1 MTATNPESRLTS
13 EKVTALH
20 ANGAAAASA
29 PPSDIELTEFQPLRV
44 GIPDVV
50 AVVRR
55 RLKFITTIVLSATL
69 LAIVACLFLTR
80 IYTASSTLVLE
91 RRDIRPFETDLAAQ
105 TLDRDRSAAETEM
118 DVLRSRQF
126 AERVVDELDLASNPD
141 FNPLAKTSQNS
152 TSSSG
157 WLDRILG
164 TLSGKQTEE
173 GQSDAGTAE
182 FQRDYAVSLLL
193 SQVRVSRTGESLAV
207 RVEVSNSGPKLAAKI
222 ANTIADTYV
231 QSSLE
236 FKQSARTA
244 DKARAM
250 RSGGAVAFLRERTA
264 QPLLITLRG
273 EEARLAKEREELANR
288 YGNNHPKMIGYD
300 SQIAS
305 VRRMIDEE
313 VGRILQDLEIDALKP
328 SARVVSRAAVPTSPS
343 FPKPQ
348 LIIPGVFVGSA
359 LLAFLLALILEA
371 VDNKIRSGTRVSQ
384 LLRIPNLG
392 YVPRLASLDRAST
405 MIGIDGGTDLQQSV
419 FDEAIRSI
427 YLACR
432 APESPKQLNFVLV
445 SACLEDAA
453 SAATAWGLAAAGA
466 ADGRKVIFANLDPSQ
481 RDSVKAAAR
490 DRVKRFLKN
499 EMSLAAL
506 IGDASKTVGT
516 TNLVDATDEL
526 SELSRTLNSKNFRNI
541 LVSLRRIGYDLIV
554 LHAPPV
560 LVVSDAVWLS
570 QLVDGVLLTIAWGRT
585 TEKELVDAVTELR
598 VNGAP
603 IIGTLIDDVD
613 PVVQFRD
620 GYGGRL
626 TYYRQTRSHLVSRA

>member
-1 MTATNPESRLTS
+1 MTAIIPESRFTND
-13 EKVTALH
+13 KVTPLRV
-20 ANGAAAASA
+20 NGAAAASTPA
-29 PPSDIELTEFQPLRV
+29 PEIELTEYQPLGV

-55 RLKFITTIVLSATL
+55 HLRLITSIVLGATL
-69 LAIVACLFLTR
+69 LAVLACLFLTK

-91 RRDIRPFETDLAAQ
+91 RRDIRPFETDLAQ
-105 TLDRDRSAAETEM
+105 TLERDKSAAETEM

-126 AERVVDELDLASNPD
+126 AGRVVDELELVSNPE
-141 FNPLAKTSQNS
+141 FNPQANASQNQ
-152 TSSSG
+152 TGLSG
-157 WLDRILG
+157 LLSNILG
-164 TLSGKQTEE
+164 VLGVKQAAD
-173 GQSDAGTAE
+173 GQDNARTAE
-182 FQRDYAVSLLL
+182 IQRDNAVSKLL
-193 SQVRVSRTGESLAV
+193 SHLNVSRSGESLAV
-207 RVEVSNSGPKLAAKI
+207 RVQVSNSSPKLAAKI
-222 ANTIADTYV
+222 ANTVADAYV
-231 QSSLE
+231 RSSLE
-236 FKQSARTA
+236 FKQSARVA
-244 DKARAM
+244 DKARAI

-273 EEARLAKEREELANR
+273 EEARLAKEREELASR
-288 YGNNHPKMIGYD
+288 YGSNHPKMIGYD
-300 SQIAS
+300 SQIGS
-305 VRRMIDEE
+305 VRRMIDDE
-313 VGRILQDLEIDALKP
+313 VERILQDLEIDALKP
-328 SARVVSRAAVPTSPS
+328 SARIVSKAAVPTTPS

-348 LIIPGVFVGSA
+348 IIVPGVFAGSA
-359 LLAFLLALILEA
+359 LLAFLLALVLE
-371 VDNKIRSGTRVSQ
+371 VTDNKIRSGSRVPQ

-392 YVPRLASLDRAST
+392 YVPRLASAGAASRT
-405 MIGIDGGTDLQQSV
+405 AGSENGEDIQQSV

-432 APESPKQLNFVLV
+432 APGSTRQLNFVLV
-445 SACLEDAA
+445 SACLDDPA

-466 ADGRKVIFANLDPSQ
+466 AEGRKVIFANLDPSQ
-481 RDSVKAAAR
+481 REGVKAAAK

-499 EMSLAAL
+499 DISLAAL
-506 IGDASKTVGT
+506 IGEASKTVGN

-526 SELSRTLNSKNFRNI
+526 SELSHTLNSKNLRNV
-541 LVSLRRIGYDLIV
+541 LVSLRRIGHDLIV

-560 LVVSDAVWLS
+560 LVVSDAIWLS
-570 QLVDGVLLTIAWGRT
+570 QLVDGVLLTITWGRT

-626 TYYRQTRSHLVSRA
+626 TYYRQTRSHLGSRA

>member
-1 MTATNPESRLTS
+1 MTATNPEGRPAND
-13 EKVTALH
+13 KVMPLH
-20 ANGAAAASA
+20 ANGTAAASA

-50 AVVRR
+50 AIIRR
-55 RLKFITTIVLSATL
+55 HFWFITSIVLGSTV

-91 RRDIRPFETDLAAQ
+91 RRDIRPFETDVAAQ
-105 TLDRDRSAAETEM
+105 TLDRDKSAAETEM

-126 AERVVDELDLASNPD
+126 AGRVVDKLTLTSDPS
-141 FNPLAKTSQNS
+141 FNPYADAPQEPTGFPRLLSYIFGSFGGKKDSDSLAK
-152 TSSSG
+152 
-157 WLDRILG
+157 
-164 TLSGKQTEE
+164 
-173 GQSDAGTAE
+173 TAE
-182 FQRDYAVSLLL
+182 FQRDYAISILL
-193 SQVRVSRTGESLAV
+193 SQINVSRTGESLAV
-207 RVEVSNSGPKLAAKI
+207 KVEVSNNKPELAAKI

-273 EEARLAKEREELANR
+273 EEARLAKEREELASR
-288 YGNNHPKMIGYD
+288 YGANHPKMIGYD

-328 SARVVSRAAVPTSPS
+328 SARVVSTAAVPNSPS

-348 LIIPGVFVGSA
+348 VIVPGAFVGSA
-359 LLAFLLALILEA
+359 LLAFLLALVLEA
-371 VDNKIRSGTRVSQ
+371 VDSKIRSGSRVSQ

-392 YVPRLASLDRAST
+392 YVPRLASLGGSFTAVSS
-405 MIGIDGGTDLQQSV
+405 DGGTDLQQSV

-432 APESPKQLNFVLV
+432 APESARQLNFVLV
-445 SACLEDAA
+445 SACLEDPA

-481 RDSVKAAAR
+481 RDSVKAAAK

-506 IGDASKTVGT
+506 IGEASKTVGT

-541 LVSLRRIGYDLIV
+541 LVSLRRIGHDLIV

-585 TEKELVDAVTELR
+585 TEKELIDAVTELR

-603 IIGTLIDDVD
+603 IMGTLIDDVD

-626 TYYRQTRSHLVSRA
+626 TYYRQTRSHLGSRA